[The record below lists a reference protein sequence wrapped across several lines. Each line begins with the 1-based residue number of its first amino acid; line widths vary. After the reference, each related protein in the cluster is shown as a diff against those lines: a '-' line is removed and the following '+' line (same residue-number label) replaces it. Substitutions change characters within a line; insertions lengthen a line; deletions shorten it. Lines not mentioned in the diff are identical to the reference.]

1 MRPDGERPRGRQA
14 PPLGV
19 FPGPVGPVDA
29 APTDGIPSLT
39 RAAMA
44 EATVPAGEAAG
55 GQQVGIVSA
64 ATAVVSE
71 HEGAGTASTALPAV
85 LSDVPVAVLLIDQES
100 GAVTYANTAAVEM
113 AGNVRLPVDV
123 DTWGAS
129 AGLTDLGGA
138 PLARTTGPLSLVAQ
152 GRPVTGEAV
161 RLSPGRSTDSDRA
174 RDVDAGDRLLWVT
187 GFPLSRPGTTQ
198 QLSLVVLLEVEA
210 VGVDADAELQALRE
224 RAVVATDIAF
234 TITDPRQPD
243 DPLVW
248 VNPSFTRITGYSYEE
263 AVGRNCRFLQGSNTD
278 PAAVQR
284 IRKALETQEAVSVT
298 LLNHRRDGTAFWN
311 QVAISPVFDGEG
323 ELVSF
328 VGIQTDVTERVRVE
342 FERETAFAAE
352 QAARREAEQAR
363 AVAEQARADAER
375 AQADA
380 LRAQRTAEGAQARLA
395 LMAEATSSLIATLD
409 VADLL
414 DRLATLCVPQLADWV
429 VITLV
434 DESGEVRELVSR
446 DRDRQRTELRRFDAG
461 HALRLPPDSPSQ
473 RSISSSR
480 AVLVE
485 DLPEQLGDAMAY
497 PVAQE
502 VAGRLGAASSLSAP
516 LVARRRTRGVITLVR
531 TAPERPFTPDDV
543 SLVEDLARRAALV
556 MDNVR
561 LYEQEHAVADTL
573 QRSLLPDLPEIP
585 GLQAAAHY
593 VSASTAA
600 DVGGDFYDL
609 LLLPDGSVGMVI
621 GDVAGHDVAAAAAMG
636 HLRGLIRACLWDAP
650 DPYPSTVLT
659 RVDRLVQGLRVA
671 SLATMAY
678 LRAVPPA
685 QPGGTW
691 TAQLANAGHPP
702 LLLRSP
708 DGRVAL
714 VDGVTGLLVGVDV
727 DARRATRTLEL
738 PPGSTVLAYTDG
750 LVETPGS
757 DLDQGIAALVERLS
771 ATPAVASPREL
782 CDAAVSGTLD
792 GRDDVAVIAVRFV

>member
-1 MRPDGERPRGRQA
+1 
-14 PPLGV
+14 
-19 FPGPVGPVDA
+19 
-29 APTDGIPSLT
+29 
-39 RAAMA
+39 MA
-44 EATVPAGEAAG
+44 EATSPADGAG
-55 GQQVGIVSA
+55 GRQAGIVSA
-64 ATAVVSE
+64 ATALVSE
-71 HEGAGTASTALPAV
+71 HGEAQSASTALPAV
-85 LSDVPVAVLLIDQES
+85 LADVPVAVLLIDQKS
-100 GAVTYANTAAVEM
+100 GSVTYANSAAVEM

-138 PLARTTGPLSLVAQ
+138 PLARTSGPLSLVAQ
-152 GRPVTGEAV
+152 GLPVTGEAV
-161 RLSPGRSTDSDRA
+161 RLSPARSTDEDRVSD
-174 RDVDAGDRLLWVT
+174 GEENGSRLLWVT
-187 GFPLSRPGTTQ
+187 GFPLSQPGSTQ
-198 QLSLVVLLEVEA
+198 ALSLVVLLEVES
-210 VGVDADAELQALRE
+210 VGGTADADAELQALRE

-278 PAAVQR
+278 PGAVDQIRAALAAQ
-284 IRKALETQEAVSVT
+284 QAVTVT

-328 VGIQTDVTERVRVE
+328 VGVQTDVTERVRVE
-342 FERETAFAAE
+342 SEREAAFAAE
-352 QAARREAEQAR
+352 QAARQEAELAR
-363 AVAEQARADAER
+363 AVAEQARSDAER
-375 AQADA
+375 AQ
-380 LRAQRTAEGAQARLA
+380 REAEGAQARLA
-395 LMAEATSSLIATLD
+395 LMAEATSTLIATLD

-429 VITLV
+429 VVTLV
-434 DESGEVRELVSR
+434 DEAGEVREFASR
-446 DRDRQRTELRRFDAG
+446 DRERLRTDLRQFDAG
-461 HALRLPPDSPSQ
+461 HAMRLPPDSPSQ
-473 RSISSSR
+473 RSISTSR

-485 DLPEQLGDAMAY
+485 RLPDPLDSAMAS
-497 PVAQE
+497 PVAQKI
-502 VAGRLGAASSLSAP
+502 AGRLGAASSLSAP
-516 LVARRRTRGVITLVR
+516 MVARRRTRGAITLVR
-531 TAPERPFTPDDV
+531 SSPERPFTPDDV
-543 SLVEDLARRAALV
+543 GLVEDLARRAALV

-561 LYEQEHAVADTL
+561 LYQQEHVVADTL
-573 QRSLLPDLPEIP
+573 QRSLLPDLPEVA
-585 GLQAAAHY
+585 GLEAAAHY

-609 LLLPDGSVGMVI
+609 LQLPDGSVAMVI
-621 GDVAGHDVAAAAAMG
+621 GDVVGHDVAAAAAMG

-650 DPYPSTVLT
+650 DPHPSTVLT

-685 QPGGTW
+685 EPGGNW
-691 TAQLANAGHPP
+691 TVQMANAGHPP
-702 LLLRSP
+702 VVLRSP
-708 DGRVAL
+708 DGEVRP

-727 DARRATRTLEL
+727 DAERATRTMEL
-738 PPGSTVLAYTDG
+738 PPGSTLLAYTDG

-757 DLDQGIAALVERLS
+757 DLDQGIEALVQRLA
-771 ATPAVASPREL
+771 ATPADASPRAL

-792 GRDDVAVIAVRFV
+792 GRDDVALIAVRFL

>member
-1 MRPDGERPRGRQA
+1 MRPDGNRPQEGQG
-14 PPLGV
+14 PPPGV
-19 FPGPVGPVDA
+19 LPGVGG
-29 APTDGIPSLT
+29 PTDSPSGDGIPPRT

-44 EATVPAGEAAG
+44 EATAPAGDDATDRQAG
-55 GQQVGIVSA
+55 VVSA

-71 HEGAGTASTALPAV
+71 HRGDHAASTALPAV
-85 LSDVPVAVLLIDQES
+85 LADVPVAVLLIDQES

-123 DTWGAS
+123 DTWGAC

-138 PLARTTGPLSLVAQ
+138 PLARTSGPLSLVAQ

-161 RLSPGRSTDSDRA
+161 RLSPGRSTDAGRA
-174 RDVDAGDRLLWVT
+174 REDDGGADRLLWVT
-187 GFPLSRPGTTQ
+187 GFPLSQPDSSQ
-198 QLSLVVLLEVEA
+198 QLSLVVLLEVENA
-210 VGVDADAELQALRE
+210 GGEDADAELQALRE

-248 VNPSFTRITGYSYEE
+248 VNPSFSRITGYSYEE
-263 AVGRNCRFLQGSNTD
+263 SVGRNCRFLQGPTTD
-278 PAAVQR
+278 RASVEQIRAASR
-284 IRKALETQEAVSVT
+284 AREAVTVT

-311 QVAISPVFDGEG
+311 QLAISPVFDGDG

-328 VGIQTDVTERVRVE
+328 VGVQTDVTERVRVE
-342 FERETAFAAE
+342 AEREAAFAAE
-352 QAARREAEQAR
+352 QAARREAELAR
-363 AVAEQARADAER
+363 AVAEQAQRDAER
-375 AQADA
+375 AQRDA
-380 LRAQRTAEGAQARLA
+380 ESAQARLA
-395 LMAEATSSLIATLD
+395 LMAEATSALIATLD
-409 VADLL
+409 IADVL
-414 DRLATLCVPQLADWV
+414 DRLAALCVPQLADWA

-446 DRDRQRTELRRFDAG
+446 DREHQRTDLRRFDAG

-473 RSISSSR
+473 RSITTSR

-485 DLPEQLGDAMAY
+485 RLPERLDDVTAS
-497 PVAQE
+497 PVARE
-502 VAGRLGAASSLSAP
+502 IAGRLGAASALSAP
-516 LVARRRTRGVITLVR
+516 MVARRRTRGAITLVR
-531 TAPERPFTPDDV
+531 TSPERPFTPDDV
-543 SLVEDLARRAALV
+543 GLVEDLARRAALV

-561 LYEQEHAVADTL
+561 LYQQEHAVADTL

-585 GLQAAAHY
+585 GLEAAAHY

-609 LLLPDGSVGMVI
+609 LQLPDGSVGMVV

-650 DPYPSTVLT
+650 DPSPSTVLT

-678 LRAVPPA
+678 LRALPPDG
-685 QPGGTW
+685 PGGAW

-708 DGRVAL
+708 DGSVRP
-714 VDGVTGLLVGVDV
+714 VDGVTGLLVGVD
-727 DARRATRTLEL
+727 ATAERRTRTLRL

-757 DLDQGIAALVERLS
+757 DLDQGIAALVERVS
-771 ATPAVASPREL
+771 ATPADASPREL

-792 GRDDVAVIAVRFV
+792 GRDDVALIAVRFG

>member
-1 MRPDGERPRGRQA
+1 MT
-14 PPLGV
+14 
-19 FPGPVGPVDA
+19 
-29 APTDGIPSLT
+29 APTDAPSSDGIPPRT

-44 EATVPAGEAAG
+44 DATTPAGDRAG
-55 GQQVGIVSA
+55 GRQAGIVSA
-64 ATAVVSE
+64 ATTVVSE
-71 HEGAGTASTALPAV
+71 HGETQSASTALPAV
-85 LSDVPVAVLLIDQES
+85 LSDVPVAVLLIDQKS

-138 PLARTTGPLSLVAQ
+138 PLARTSGPLSLVAQ
-152 GRPVTGEAV
+152 GLPVTGEAV
-161 RLSPGRSTDSDRA
+161 RLSPGRSTDEERA
-174 RDVDAGDRLLWVT
+174 SSGEHTESRLLWVT
-187 GFPLSRPGTTQ
+187 GFPLSQPGSTQ
-198 QLSLVVLLEVEA
+198 ALSLVVLLEVESVA
-210 VGVDADAELQALRE
+210 GTADADAELQALRE

-243 DPLVW
+243 NPLVW

-263 AVGRNCRFLQGSNTD
+263 SVGRNCRFLQGSNTD
-278 PAAVQR
+278 PATVDQVR
-284 IRKALETQEAVSVT
+284 TALAAQEAVTVT

-311 QVAISPVFDGEG
+311 QLAVSPVFDGEG

-328 VGIQTDVTERVRVE
+328 VGVQTDVTERVRVE
-342 FERETAFAAE
+342 GEREAAFAAE
-352 QAARREAEQAR
+352 QAARQEAELAR
-363 AVAEQARADAER
+363 AVAEQARSDAER
-375 AQADA
+375 S
-380 LRAQRTAEGAQARLA
+380 QREAEGAQARLA
-395 LMAEATSSLIATLD
+395 LMAEATSTLIATLD

-414 DRLATLCVPQLADWV
+414 DRLVTLCVPQLADWV
-429 VITLV
+429 VVTLV
-434 DESGEVRELVSR
+434 DEAGEVRELASR
-446 DRDRQRTELRRFDAG
+446 DRERQRTDLRQFDAG
-461 HALRLPPDSPSQ
+461 HAMRLPPDSPSQ
-473 RSISSSR
+473 RSITTSR

-485 DLPEQLGDAMAY
+485 HLPGRLDGAMAS

-502 VAGRLGAASSLSAP
+502 IAGRLGAVASLSAP
-516 LVARRRTRGVITLVR
+516 MVARRRTRGAITLVR
-531 TAPERPFTPDDV
+531 SSPERPFTSDDV

-561 LYEQEHAVADTL
+561 LYQQEHAVADTL
-573 QRSLLPDLPEIP
+573 QRSLLPDLPDVA
-585 GLQAAAHY
+585 GLEAAAHY

-609 LLLPDGSVGMVI
+609 LQLPDGSVGMVI

-685 QPGGTW
+685 EPGGNW
-691 TAQLANAGHPP
+691 TVQMANAGHPP
-702 LLLRSP
+702 VVLRSP
-708 DGRVAL
+708 DGQVRP

-727 DARRATRTLEL
+727 DAERATRTMEL
-738 PPGSTVLAYTDG
+738 QPGSTVLAYTDG
-750 LVETPGS
+750 LVESPGS
-757 DLDQGIAALVERLS
+757 DLDQGIAALVERLA
-771 ATPAVASPREL
+771 ATPADASPRDL

-792 GRDDVAVIAVRFV
+792 GRDDVALIAVRFL